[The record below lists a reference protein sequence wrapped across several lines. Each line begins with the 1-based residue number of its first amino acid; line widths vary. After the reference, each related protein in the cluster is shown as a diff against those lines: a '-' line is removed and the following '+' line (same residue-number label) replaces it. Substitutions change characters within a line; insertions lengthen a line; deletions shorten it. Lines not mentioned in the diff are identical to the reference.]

1 MVIYVIEKGDT
12 VFNIAERFNASP
24 EKIIEANGLT
34 NLDNLV
40 VGQSIVLP
48 INVYAYEIKKGDTLY
63 KLSQR
68 FNVSVDAI
76 LNENPDISNADMLSI
91 GQIVLIPVGVQ
102 PIGKMEVNGYIYPN
116 ISNSTL
122 SKTLPNLT
130 YVSLL
135 SYYIDADGSLNTVND
150 DRIIEQAKLY
160 GVVIMMVITN
170 FDN

>member
-1 MVIYVIEKGDT
+1 MVIYVIEQGDT

-68 FNVSVDAI
+68 FNVSIDAI

-102 PIGKMEVNGYIYPN
+102 PREFRQIFGKQIQKLFQILHMLVYLVM
-116 ISNSTL
+116 ISM
-122 SKTLPNLT
+122 P
-130 YVSLL
+130 
-135 SYYIDADGSLNTVND
+135 
-150 DRIIEQAKLY
+150 
-160 GVVIMMVITN
+160 MVR
-170 FDN
+170 